1 MHCRIITKTIYSS
14 YNDIKLPHKKTINY
28 KNNQQKHKK
37 QPNLNTA
44 TKNCSITRRRQK
56 KKSTKNKSKM
66 FKIVL
71 AAAPAT

>member
-28 KNNQQKHKK
+28 KNNQQKRKK

-44 TKNCSITRRRQK
+44 TKN
-56 KKSTKNKSKM
+56 
-66 FKIVL
+66 
-71 AAAPAT
+71 